1 MGNIWV
7 CKPDGTIQC
16 DEDSKEITLEEM
28 REELA
33 SIIGDKNIL
42 GMKKTS
48 RPMIQLCG
56 VPTGKMNAYEITE
69 QGALILERGFV
80 GPRGFN
86 RCSAE
91 GDKESE
97 PSEANVGQIIGSLT
111 CHNPTTV
118 KELAGHPLRVYKTGD
133 ALTKDWRPDRV
144 NIEIDSKGIIVS
156 VWFG

>member
-28 REELA
+28 RGELA
-33 SIIGDKNIL
+33 SLIGEENIL
-42 GMKKTS
+42 SMRKNSK
-48 RPMIQLCG
+48 PMIQLCG

-69 QGALILERGFV
+69 KGALILERGFV

-86 RCSAE
+86 RCSTE
-91 GDKESE
+91 GDTKPDSSE
-97 PSEANVGQIIGSLT
+97 VNIGQIIGSLT

-118 KELAGHPLRVYKTGD
+118 RELVGHPLRVYKTGEGI
-133 ALTKDWRPDRV
+133 TKDWRPDRV
-144 NIEIDSKGIIVS
+144 NIEIDSKGSIVN